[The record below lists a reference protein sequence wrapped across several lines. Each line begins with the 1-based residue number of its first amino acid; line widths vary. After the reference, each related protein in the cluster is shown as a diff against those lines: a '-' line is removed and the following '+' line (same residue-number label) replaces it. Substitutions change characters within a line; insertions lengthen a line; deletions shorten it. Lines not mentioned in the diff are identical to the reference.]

1 MFDLVH
7 RLSIVQSTPSQAVT
21 NGNTVTNGA
30 GSSIVGYESLSA
42 LMRISSRTDGTY
54 TPKIQLSA
62 DNVTFYDADAASY
75 IGGAAPGSQNA
86 VGDTLIGLQFIASAA
101 AVAGG
106 VASPT
111 SLIFARVAV
120 TQAGG
125 TTGATFQTD
134 LILGHPRHS
143 GVAV

>member
-1 MFDLVH
+1 MWDLVH
-7 RLSIVQSTPSQAVT
+7 RLSIVQSSASVAVT
-21 NGNTVTNGA
+21 NGNTTTNGSGVA
-30 GSSIVGYESLSA
+30 IEGYESLSA
-42 LMRISSRTDGTY
+42 LMRISARTDGTY

-62 DNVTFYDADAASY
+62 DNTTFYDLDAAAY
-75 IGGAAPGSQNA
+75 IGGAAPGAANA
-86 VGDTLIGLQFIASAA
+86 VGDTLIGVAQISSAA
-101 AVAGG
+101 AVAAG
-106 VASPT
+106 VANT
-111 SLIFARVAV
+111 ALIYARVCV